1 MRQILVIHSTSDPG
15 VDDRIAA
22 MAKKPEL
29 AECEFH
35 HATFIRPVDADEL
48 SRLKPSEFLQLNESK
63 LFQRIEAQI
72 KAEKP
77 EMVVLHSGIVFSIA
91 PQTVIS
97 IFSMLKSRHPQ
108 LKFAIQQNVILNHL
122 LESQGS
128 HFTRQ
133 IDEIFDRDPEIENI
147 VKFMF

>member
-1 MRQILVIHSTSDPG
+1 MRRILVIHSTSDPG

-22 MAKKPEL
+22 MAKNPEL
-29 AECEFH
+29 VECEFH
-35 HATFIRPVDADEL
+35 HLTFIRPEDAEEL
-48 SRLKPSEFLQLNESK
+48 SQLKPSEFLRHNESK
-63 LFQRIEAQI
+63 IFQRIEAQI

-77 EMVVLHSGIVFSIA
+77 EMVVLHSGVAFSIA

-108 LKFAIQQNVILNHL
+108 LKFAIQENVILNHL
-122 LESQGS
+122 LESQGG

-133 IDEIFDRDPEIENI
+133 IDEIFDRGPEIKNI
-147 VKFMF
+147 VKLMF

>member
-1 MRQILVIHSTSDPG
+1 MRRILVVHSTSDPG

-35 HATFIRPVDADEL
+35 HETFIRPEDEEEL
-48 SRLKPSEFLQLNESK
+48 SQLKPSEFLQRNEPK
-63 LFQRIEAQI
+63 IFQRIEARV

-77 EMVVLHSGIVFSIA
+77 EMVVLHSGVAFSIA
-91 PQTVIS
+91 PQTVMS

-108 LKFAIQQNVILNHL
+108 LKFAVQENVILNHL
-122 LESQGS
+122 LESQGGY
-128 HFTRQ
+128 FTRQ
-133 IDEIFDRDPEIENI
+133 IDEIFDRSPEIKNI
-147 VKFMF
+147 INLMF